1 MTDTDHT
8 SPAAPPSPTPAP
20 TLPPD
25 PTAYDSPRAVRA
37 REKGLQ
43 APYIAGGDDPDPAAG
58 LAEDRR
64 YVRLLLAMA
73 VAIVASGFVIGTIIA
88 LVGPA
93 GGR

>member
-1 MTDTDHT
+1 MTETE
-8 SPAAPPSPTPAP
+8 PTPST

-25 PTAYDSPRAVRA
+25 PVAYDSPRAVRA

-58 LAEDRR
+58 LAEERR
-64 YVRLLLAMA
+64 YVRLLLGMA
-73 VAIVASGFVIGTIIA
+73 IAIVASGFVIGTIIA